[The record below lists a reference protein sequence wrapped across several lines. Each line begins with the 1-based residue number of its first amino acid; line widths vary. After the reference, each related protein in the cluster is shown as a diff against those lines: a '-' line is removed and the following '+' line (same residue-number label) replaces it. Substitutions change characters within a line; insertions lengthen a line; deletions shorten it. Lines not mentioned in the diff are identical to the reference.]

1 MGITAGAL
9 AGARAR
15 GRAGACAR
23 VAEGGA
29 GGGAVPG
36 CLVAE
41 GPVCLMTSP
50 DTPADRADRG
60 KAARKRVPRSAHGDW
75 VPALDRPDPV
85 GVLER
90 QGRDRLPELLPI
102 RYGRMAASPFSFL
115 RGAAA
120 VMAADLAAAPHTG
133 LTVQLCGDAHLLNF
147 GLYASPERALL
158 FDLNDFDETFPG
170 PFEWDVKRLA
180 ASVAVVARENGHSEP
195 KARRAAL
202 EAAAAY
208 RTGIRRLAGLGELD
222 VWYARIDAEQ
232 LMSLARASGR
242 RRRVESSL
250 TRARRRT
257 SLHALGKL
265 TEVVDG
271 RRRIIHDP
279 PLLEPAGASD
289 TASLRKI
296 FSDYRSTLS
305 EERRLLLDRYRFV
318 DAARKVVGVGSVG
331 LRCFIVL
338 LTGRDADDPLFL
350 QIKEARTSVLED
362 HLPSGPYVHPGH
374 RVVAGQRL
382 LQAAGD
388 IFLGWMSG
396 PEGRA
401 FYWRQLRDMKGS
413 ADVAGMRPADLAEYA
428 RLCGTALARAHAR
441 SGDRIAIAGYLG
453 GADTFDRAVADFALT
468 YADQTTTDHTALG
481 AAIAAGVVRAAPG
494 I

>member
-1 MGITAGAL
+1 
-9 AGARAR
+9 
-15 GRAGACAR
+15 
-23 VAEGGA
+23 
-29 GGGAVPG
+29 
-36 CLVAE
+36 
-41 GPVCLMTSP
+41 MT
-50 DTPADRADRG
+50 TPADRADRG
-60 KAARKRVPRSAHGDW
+60 RAARKRVPRSAHAGW
-75 VPALDRPDPV
+75 IPSVDRPDPV
-85 GVLER
+85 AVLER

-102 RYGRMAASPFSFL
+102 RYGRMVASPFAFL
-115 RGAAA
+115 RGSAA
-120 VMAADLAAAPHTG
+120 VMAADLASQPHTG

-180 ASVAVVARENGHSEP
+180 ASIAVAARENGHGDT
-195 KARRAAL
+195 KAHRAAL
-202 EAAAAY
+202 EATATY
-208 RTGIRRLAGLGELD
+208 RTALRSLARKGELA
-222 VWYARIDAEQ
+222 VWYDRIDAD
-232 LMSLARASGR
+232 SLLPLVRSAGN

-257 SLHALGKL
+257 SLHAVGKL
-265 TEVVDG
+265 TETVAG
-271 RRRIIHDP
+271 RRRIVQDP

-289 TASLRKI
+289 MAAVRKI

-331 LRCFIVL
+331 TRCFIVL
-338 LTGRDADDPLFL
+338 LAGRDQDDPLFL
-350 QIKEARTSVLED
+350 QIKEARKSVLEE

-382 LQAAGD
+382 LQAASD
-388 IFLGWMSG
+388 IFLGWMTG
-396 PEGRA
+396 PQGRA

-413 ADVAGMRPADLAEYA
+413 ADVAGMSPAELLAYG

-441 SGDRIAIAGYLG
+441 SGDRIAIGAYLG
-453 GADTFDRAVADFALT
+453 GTETFEHAVADFASA
-468 YADQTTTDHTALG
+468 YAAQTTADHATLG
-481 AAIAAGVVRAAPG
+481 AAVAAGVVTASPG

>member
-1 MGITAGAL
+1 
-9 AGARAR
+9 
-15 GRAGACAR
+15 
-23 VAEGGA
+23 
-29 GGGAVPG
+29 
-36 CLVAE
+36 
-41 GPVCLMTSP
+41 MT
-50 DTPADRADRG
+50 TPADRAERG
-60 KAARKRVPRSAHGDW
+60 RAARKRVPRSAHADW
-75 VPALDRPDPV
+75 TPAVDRPDPV
-85 GVLER
+85 AVLER

-102 RYGRMAASPFSFL
+102 RYGRMAASPFAFL
-115 RGAAA
+115 RGSAA
-120 VMAADLAAAPHTG
+120 VMAADLASQPHTG

-147 GLYASPERALL
+147 GLYASPERTLL

-180 ASVAVVARENGHSEP
+180 ASVAVAARENGHSDT
-195 KARRAAL
+195 KAHRAAL

-208 RTGIRRLAGLGELD
+208 RTALRELARKGELA
-222 VWYARIDAEQ
+222 VWYERIDAD
-232 LMSLARASGR
+232 SLLPLVRSARH

-265 TEVVDG
+265 TETVDG
-271 RRRIIHDP
+271 RRRIVHDP
-279 PLLEPAGASD
+279 PLLEPAGAAD

-331 LRCFIVL
+331 TRCFIVL
-338 LTGRDADDPLFL
+338 LAGRDQDDPLFL
-350 QIKEARTSVLED
+350 QIKEARKSVLEE
-362 HLPSGPYVHPGH
+362 HLPSGPHVHPGH

-382 LQAAGD
+382 LQAASD
-388 IFLGWMSG
+388 IFLGWMTG
-396 PEGRA
+396 PQGRA

-413 ADVAGMRPADLAEYA
+413 ADVVGMGPAALTAYA

-441 SGDRIAIAGYLG
+441 SGDRIGIAAYLG
-453 GADTFDRAVADFALT
+453 GTDTFERAVADFALT
-468 YADQTTTDHTALG
+468 YATQTTADHAALG
-481 AAIAAGVVRAAPG
+481 AAVAAGVVTASPG